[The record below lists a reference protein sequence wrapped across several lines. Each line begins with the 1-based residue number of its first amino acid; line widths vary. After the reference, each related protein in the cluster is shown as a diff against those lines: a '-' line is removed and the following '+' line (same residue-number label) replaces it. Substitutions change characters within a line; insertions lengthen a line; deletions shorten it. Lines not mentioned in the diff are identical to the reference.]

1 MSTLAFRSVGK
12 TRQPA
17 HQVLHDID
25 LDVADGEFVVLVGP
39 SGCGKS
45 TLLRMT
51 AGLESVTTGQILIGS
66 RVVNDVPSQRRD
78 VAMVFQNYA
87 LYPHM
92 SVAENIAFGMK
103 MRGTREDQIYTR
115 VYETARM
122 LSLDALLA
130 RKPGELSGGQRQ
142 RVAMGRAIVRE
153 PQLFLFDEPLS
164 NLDARLRSQMRVEMR
179 GLHAR
184 LGTTTLYVTHD
195 QVEAMTLAQ
204 RIVVLNQGRI
214 EQIGTPAQ
222 IYDRPQTVFVAG
234 FMGAPAMNLLK
245 GQLAADGRIF
255 MVEGAPGEGVSV
267 ADTSVRHLLVPG
279 RSYVLGIRPE
289 HILPAGVGGACM
301 TRLSVGLC
309 EMLGA
314 DNLVFGTW
322 GTQQLIVRVP
332 YQQRIEPGDAIDV
345 VLPPERLHFFDAGTG
360 CRVG

>member
-12 TRQPA
+12 TRQSA
-17 HQVLHDID
+17 HQVLHEID

-66 RVVNDVPSQRRD
+66 RVVNDVPSQMRD

-103 MRGTREDQIYTR
+103 MRGTPQDLIHRRIH
-115 VYETARM
+115 ETARM
-122 LSLDALLA
+122 LSLDALLE

-179 GLHAR
+179 SLHAR

-234 FMGAPAMNLLK
+234 FMGVPAMNLLK
-245 GQLAADGRIF
+245 GQLAADGRTF
-255 MVEGAPGEGVSV
+255 KVDGVANGNICV
-267 ADTSVRHLLVPG
+267 ANTPVHRLLVPG
-279 RSYVLGIRPE
+279 HPYVLGIRPE
-289 HILPAGVGGACM
+289 HILAGGVEGGCT
-301 TRLSVGLC
+301 TRLPVKLC

-314 DNLVFGTW
+314 DNLVFGAW
-322 GTQQLIVRVP
+322 GGQELIVRLP
-332 YQQRIEPGDAIDV
+332 YQQCVVPGDAIDV
-345 VLPPERLHFFDAGTG
+345 LLPPERLHFFDAGTG
-360 CRVG
+360 HRVG

>member
-1 MSTLAFRSVGK
+1 MSTLAFRSVSK

-17 HQVLHDID
+17 HHVLHEID

-66 RVVNDVPSQRRD
+66 RVVNDVPSQQRD

-92 SVAENIAFGMK
+92 SVAQNIAFGMR
-103 MRGTREDQIYTR
+103 MRGTHADVIHKRIH
-115 VYETARM
+115 ETARM

-179 GLHAR
+179 SLHAR

-204 RIVVLNQGRI
+204 RIVVLNHGRI

-222 IYDRPQTVFVAG
+222 IYDRPRTVFVAG

-245 GQLAADGRIF
+245 GQLAADGRTFSVDGSLNGSI
-255 MVEGAPGEGVSV
+255 SV
-267 ADTSVRHLLVPG
+267 ADTPVHRSLVPG
-279 RSYVLGIRPE
+279 RPYVLGIRPE
-289 HILPAGVGGACM
+289 HILAAGVGARC
-301 TRLSVGLC
+301 TVRLSVGLC

-314 DNLVFGTW
+314 DNLAFGTW
-322 GTQQLIVRVP
+322 GEQQVIARLP
-332 YQQRIEPGDAIDV
+332 CQQSIAPGEAIDV
-345 VLPPERLHFFDAGTG
+345 LLPPERLHFFDAGTG